1 LTIGPDLCLN
11 ARGLKSHS
19 ALKGFFFFQTKSNME
34 QFNFVDRSTRSNT
47 STLFAARSPQIG
59 LARFRASQ
67 IVTPALVALTLF
79 GISHPS
85 LGDEH
90 GKQRP
95 SPQKK
100 WAATWTT
107 SPQDVF
113 PGSTTPALVN
123 FAFPNPTTDGANNQT
138 LRIIVKPDLW
148 GNTIRLRFSNTWG
161 TQPVTLGKV
170 SVGLQAYSGNILEGT
185 NTPVSFSGG
194 PSVTLPVG
202 QEVFSD
208 PVFLRWVEVGE
219 DGLDGVDPV
228 VDGHNLAVSIF
239 VQGKSGPITYHSTA
253 LAESFLSAPNAGDLT
268 AEDAD
273 FNFPYET
280 SHFFLVDEID
290 VLAPADTRVLVGAG
304 SSSVDGSITTP
315 DNNDRFLNWMS
326 RRLHAAYGNHVSV
339 VNEGI
344 GGDTAAVPPVLPLRQ
359 VLPQRFNRDILG
371 VSGITDVVFY
381 AGTNDF
387 GDGVPAQQ
395 SITSLT
401 SMAGI
406 LHSHG
411 IKAIGATLISNIG
424 QAGTTQ
430 ATYDAHNTINTF
442 ILTSGVFDS
451 TADFYTAT
459 ADPVTKILLPQYATH
474 SDPNG
479 TPDFLHVGR
488 AGAEAEA
495 NTLDVEFF
503 APKDHGLL
511 GSR

>member
-1 LTIGPDLCLN
+1 
-11 ARGLKSHS
+11 
-19 ALKGFFFFQTKSNME
+19 ME
-34 QFNFVDRSTRSNT
+34 KFHFGDRTNRSKASTH
-47 STLFAARSPQIG
+47 LGARSPQIG
-59 LARFRASQ
+59 LVRFRASQ

-79 GISHPS
+79 GISHPG
-85 LGDEH
+85 LGDER
-90 GKQRP
+90 GGQ
-95 SPQKK
+95 QKK

-113 PGSTTPALVN
+113 PGSTAAALVN

-161 TQPVTLGKV
+161 TQPVTLGRV
-170 SVGLQAYSGNILEGT
+170 SVGLQAYSGNILPGT
-185 NTPVSFSGG
+185 NTPVTFSGG

-239 VQGKSGPITYHSTA
+239 VRGKSGPITYHSTA

-268 AEDAD
+268 DQDAD
-273 FNFPYET
+273 FNFPYE
-280 SHFFLVDEID
+280 SNHFFLVDAID

-371 VSGITDVVFY
+371 VSGITDVLFY
-381 AGTNDF
+381 VGTNDF
-387 GDGVPAQQ
+387 GDGVPADE
-395 SITSLT
+395 SITSLKN
-401 SMAGI
+401 MAII
-406 LHSHG
+406 LHTHG
-411 IKAIGATLISNIG
+411 IHAIGATLISNVN

-430 ATYDAHNTINTF
+430 DTYAAHIAINNF
-442 ILTSGVFDS
+442 ILSSPLYDS
-451 TADFYTAT
+451 IADFYTVT
-459 ADPVTKILLPQYATH
+459 ADPVTKVLLPQYATH
-474 SDPNG
+474 SDPDG
-479 TPDFLHVGR
+479 TPDYLHVGR

-495 NTLDVEFF
+495 STLDVSFF
-503 APKDHGLL
+503 APKNHLKFSSPL
-511 GSR
+511 SMNQ

>member
-1 LTIGPDLCLN
+1 MDQY
-11 ARGLKSHS
+11 H
-19 ALKGFFFFQTKSNME
+19 
-34 QFNFVDRSTRSNT
+34 FVDREPRSNRYPH
-47 STLFAARSPQIG
+47 LAARPPQICPA
-59 LARFRASQ
+59 LLRASQ
-67 IVTPALVALTLF
+67 IMTPILVALTLL
-79 GISHPS
+79 GTSHPS
-85 LGDEH
+85 YGDER
-90 GKQRP
+90 GKQ
-95 SPQKK
+95 QNK
-100 WAATWTT
+100 WAATWTS

-113 PGSTTPALVN
+113 PGSTAAALVN

-161 TQPVTLGKV
+161 TQPVTFGRV
-170 SVGLQAYSGNILEGT
+170 SVGLQAYSGNILPGT
-185 NTPVSFSGG
+185 NTPVTFFGR
-194 PSVTLPVG
+194 PSVTLPAG

-208 PVFLRWVEVGE
+208 PVFLRWVDLSGDQRGE
-219 DGLDGVDPV
+219 VDPV

-239 VQGKSGPITYHSTA
+239 VQGKSGPMTYHSTA

-268 AEDAD
+268 DQDDD

-280 SHFFLVDEID
+280 NHFFFIDAID
-290 VLAPADTRVLVGAG
+290 VVAPADTRVLVGAG

-344 GGDTAAVPPVLPLRQ
+344 GGDTAGIPAVLPLRQ
-359 VLPQRFNRDILG
+359 VLPQRFSRDILG

-387 GDGVPAQQ
+387 GDGVPAVQ
-395 SITSLT
+395 SIASLT
-401 SMAGI
+401 SMVGI
-406 LHSHG
+406 LHTHG

-430 ATYDAHNTINTF
+430 ATYDAHIQINTF

-451 TADFYTAT
+451 TADFYTVT

-495 NTLDVEFF
+495 STLDVSFF
-503 APKDHGLL
+503 APNVHGKPHSAL
-511 GSR
+511 SMNQ